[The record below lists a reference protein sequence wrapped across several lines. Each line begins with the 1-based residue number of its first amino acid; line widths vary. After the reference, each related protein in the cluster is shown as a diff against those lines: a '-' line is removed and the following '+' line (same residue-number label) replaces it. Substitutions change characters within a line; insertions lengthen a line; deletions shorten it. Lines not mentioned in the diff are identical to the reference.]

1 MSYGKRS
8 NLPEP
13 VKEHI
18 RRRAHAM
25 SFDYAQK
32 LEAEL
37 TRMANHLLSQGAT
50 GMEIRNVLDQ
60 A

>member
-1 MSYGKRS
+1 MYKRPKLS
-8 NLPEP
+8 EP

-37 TRMANHLLSQGAT
+37 TRMANRMLSQGAT
-50 GMEIRNVLDQ
+50 GMEIRNVVDQ